1 MAFFPGNQPGLQ
13 FRPLASL
20 TLYALCCFMFLYVT
34 SFSIVLYITSKMF
47 LFSLSVHDLLDFFV
61 LTDMMLNI
69 WMSVTWYIC
78 TSTTSLALWLWL
90 FISPRLSW
98 HLWPWN
104 GMIGWLFHHT
114 VSPLRTFRYVN
125 TDFKT
130 NCMYLC
136 IGY

>member
-78 TSTTSLALWLWL
+78 TSTTSLAL
-90 FISPRLSW
+90 
-98 HLWPWN
+98 
-104 GMIGWLFHHT
+104 
-114 VSPLRTFRYVN
+114 
-125 TDFKT
+125 
-130 NCMYLC
+130 
-136 IGY
+136 